1 MIQRTR
7 ERISSGKRASAQET
21 DALLRRTAA
30 KNLLY
35 KKIIS
40 TMSIA

>member
-30 KNLLY
+30 KNLGTKRLY
-35 KKIIS
+35 
-40 TMSIA
+40 